1 MKKVIRVLTTT
12 NKGGQVMKKVVVMFI
27 VAVSL
32 LTLIGT
38 AFADV
43 YVRGYSRGDG
53 TYVQPH
59 YRSNPDGNAFNNWS
73 SRGNINPYT
82 GREGTIDPYRNQ
94 YRDHNQSPFGNSYPS
109 GDRGTFGNPYPNRP
123 W

>member
-1 MKKVIRVLTTT
+1 MKKVIRILKI
-12 NKGGQVMKKVVVMFI
+12 NKGGQVMKKIVVMFI

-43 YVRGYSRGDG
+43 YVRGYSRRDG

-59 YRSNPDGNAFNNWS
+59 YRSNPDGNVFNNWS
-73 SRGNINPYT
+73 TRGNINPYT
-82 GREGTIDPYRNQ
+82 GREGTVDPYRNQ
-94 YRDHNQSPFGNSYPS
+94 YKDYNRGIWENHTPFR
-109 GDRGTFGNPYPNRP
+109 DRGTFRNQYRNQL
-123 W
+123 WE